1 MKAWPK
7 YKPNGDSAVLIE
19 FENAISEQVN
29 DKVRCMAQALK
40 LKGKDY
46 ILELLPTYRS
56 LCVFY
61 NPLLIDYRQIVEEL
75 SEIER
80 QLDQFELEQPT
91 IVEIPVCYD
100 AAFGLDLSDVAKH
113 NNLTIEQVVEI
124 HSSVDYRIYML
135 GFTPGFPYLG
145 GMDRRI
151 ATPRLAKPRL
161 KIAAGSVGI
170 AGEQTGV
177 YPAESPGGWRIIGRT
192 PLKLYDACRINPVL
206 LKAGDYVRFCPISR
220 RQYDALVAT
229 QINDKPVK
237 KLRGESR

>member
-1 MKAWPK
+1 METWAQ

-19 FENAISEQVN
+19 FENVINEQVN
-29 DKVRCMAQALK
+29 DKVRRMAQAIK
-40 LKGKDY
+40 RQGKDY
-46 ILELLPTYRS
+46 VLELLPTYRS

-61 NPLLIDYRQIVEEL
+61 NPLLIDYRQIVEAL

-80 QLDQFELEQPT
+80 QLDQFKLEAPA

-100 AAFGLDLSDVAKH
+100 VAFALDLPDVAKL
-113 NNLTIEQVVEI
+113 NNLTMEQVIEI
-124 HSSVDYRIYML
+124 HSAMDYRIYML

-170 AGEQTGV
+170 AGEQTGI

-192 PLKLYDACRINPVL
+192 PLKLYDVGRVNPAL
-206 LKAGDYVRFCPISR
+206 LRAGDYVRFCPISKR
-220 RQYDALVAT
+220 EYDALVAM
-229 QINDKPVK
+229 QLDDRPLK
-237 KLRGESR
+237 KTWGKS